1 VTTRNIQN
9 TAAVNAIGRGS
20 GITHFPSHLTVPAPQ
35 SVLGLDRG
43 VAGNPA
49 FGQLML
55 PSGMLGHRPAALG
68 VPDLCQLQQQNHRL
82 IGK

>member
-1 VTTRNIQN
+1 VTRNIQN
-9 TAAVNAIGRGS
+9 TATVNAISRGN
-20 GITHFPSHLTVPAPQ
+20 GITHFPSHLTVPATQ

-43 VAGNPA
+43 AAGSQA
-49 FGQLML
+49 FGQLVL
-55 PSGMLGHRPAALG
+55 PSRMMGPRPAALG